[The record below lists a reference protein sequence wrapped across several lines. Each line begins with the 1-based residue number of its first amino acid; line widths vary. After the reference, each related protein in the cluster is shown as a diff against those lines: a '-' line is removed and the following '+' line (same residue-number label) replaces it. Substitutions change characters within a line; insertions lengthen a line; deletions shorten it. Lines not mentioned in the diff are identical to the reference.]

1 VWIEED
7 VTLLAQKK
15 SEISS
20 ILVIYDQFLIRIV
33 IIVVKVHNQL
43 NISRLNPVNKKNPTI
58 LKKFHFFSEPK
69 G

>member
-1 VWIEED
+1 MWIEED

-43 NISRLNPVNKKNPTI
+43 NISRLNPVNKKNPT
-58 LKKFHFFSEPK
+58 
-69 G
+69 